1 VRTTV
6 TTLALGVGVSILPSV
21 SAQEKTVP
29 VENARRATAQPVPL
43 RVQLVVSRYQGEKK
57 ISSTPYTLAVVANDN
72 AATNMRMGVDVPIP
86 QTVFKSGGADSAPQ
100 MSYNYRSVGTDI
112 DCSARSIEG
121 GLFKLDLAVS
131 DTSVFVPE
139 KQANAPAPAVSGLP
153 AFRSF
158 RSKFTVLLR
167 DGQTA
172 QHTAAT
178 DAVSGEVL
186 RIDVS
191 LAVLK

>member
-1 VRTTV
+1 VRTLV
-6 TTLALGVGVSILPSV
+6 ASLALGIAVAVMPPV
-21 SAQEKTVP
+21 SAQEKNPP
-29 VENARRATAQPVPL
+29 VESAKRKTAEPVPL
-43 RVQLVVSRYQGEKK
+43 RVQLVVSRFQGEKK
-57 ISSTPYTLAVVANDN
+57 ISSTPYTLSVVANDN
-72 AATNMRMGVDVPIP
+72 TGTNMRMGVDVPIP
-86 QTVFKSGGADSAPQ
+86 QTVFKSGDASSIPQ
-100 MSYNYRSVGTDI
+100 MSYSYRSVGTDI
-112 DCSARSIEG
+112 DCSARTIES

-139 KQANAPAPAVSGLP
+139 KQPNAPAPAVSGIP

-186 RIDVS
+186 RIDVA